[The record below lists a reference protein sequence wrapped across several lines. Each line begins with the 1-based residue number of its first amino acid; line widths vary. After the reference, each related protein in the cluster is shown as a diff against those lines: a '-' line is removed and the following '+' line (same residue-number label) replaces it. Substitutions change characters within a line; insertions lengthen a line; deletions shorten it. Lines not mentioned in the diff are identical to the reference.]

1 MEKKKSGLSIK
12 IVILVPV
19 FLLGIISIASN
30 ILAVSN
36 IRRVNANASTIA
48 DESMSTISELSAIQE
63 KAQVIHRMAL
73 SHIIATDLNSM
84 VKLVDDIRSAQADLD
99 KELEA
104 YEKYVTDNNKS
115 EYDSLLE
122 SYEKF
127 KLAIGNVMANSGGG
141 NTVEAYGFANGDLL
155 TNGTAMQTSIDNMM
169 DNANKDAKAAREQ
182 LAKVYEQ
189 AIFVSIITVVLSAVA
204 IALALFSVLYK
215 VIRPLSK
222 TKKEITEIIK
232 DIDNR
237 EGDLTKR
244 VTILS
249 NDEIAALGNGI
260 NVFME
265 KLQNIFAMIVSN
277 SQKMEEVV
285 NEVQQNVK
293 TSNNSV
299 SDLSALTEE
308 LTATMEQMS
317 ENASR
322 INSNAE
328 SVREEVNLIADR
340 TNEINDYTKK
350 MKEHA
355 DGMEN
360 TARSN
365 MDTTSIKVSEIL
377 AVLNKAIEDSESV
390 QQVNSLTDDI
400 LNIASETNLLALN
413 ASIEAARAG
422 EAGRGFAVVATQISH
437 LATASQ
443 EAANRIQEINSI
455 VTQAVN
461 NLAEHANGL
470 VEYMNDSI
478 LPEFAS
484 FVESGSE
491 YRENATYIESVMEE
505 FTEKTDNLQITMQQ
519 IAESINTI
527 ATAIGEGVYGVS
539 SVADSTQVLVGDMEN
554 ISNRMDD
561 NQSIAASLKQETE
574 VFKKL

>member
-1 MEKKKSGLSIK
+1 MGKKRSLSIK
-12 IVILVPV
+12 VVILVPV
-19 FLLGIISIASN
+19 FLLGIISILSN
-30 ILAVSN
+30 FLAVSN
-36 IRRVNANASTIA
+36 IRRVNSNASVIA
-48 DESMSTISELSAIQE
+48 DESMTTISELAAIQD
-63 KAQVIHRMAL
+63 KTQIIHRMAL
-73 SHIIATDLNSM
+73 SHIIAADLNSM
-84 VKLVDDIRSAQADLD
+84 VKLVDDIRVAQDELD
-99 KELEA
+99 EA
-104 YEKYVTDNNKS
+104 LVNYKKYVTDDNK
-115 EYDSLLE
+115 E
-122 SYEKF
+122 SYESLLASYEAF
-127 KLAIGNVMANSGGG
+127 KKAIGNVMANSGGG
-141 NTVEAYGFANGDLL
+141 NTVQAYAFANGDLL
-155 TNGTAMQTSIDNMM
+155 TNGTAMQTSISEMKEK
-169 DNANKDAKAAREQ
+169 ANEDAEAAKAQ
-182 LAKVYEQ
+182 LASVYER
-189 AIFVSIITVVLSAVA
+189 ALFVSGVTIVLSAVA

-265 KLQNIFAMIVSN
+265 KLQNIFSMIVSN
-277 SQKMEEVV
+277 SQRMEEVV
-285 NEVQQNVK
+285 NEVQENVK

-299 SDLSALTEE
+299 ADLSALTEE

-317 ENASR
+317 ENATR

-328 SVREEVNLIADR
+328 SVREEVNLIAER

-365 MDTTSIKVSEIL
+365 MDSTSVKVNEIL
-377 AVLNKAIEDSESV
+377 TVLNKAIEDSESV

-443 EAANRIQEINSI
+443 EAANRIQEINSV

-461 NLAEHANGL
+461 NLAENANGL
-470 VEYMNDSI
+470 VEYMNESI

-491 YRENATYIESVMEE
+491 YKQNAAYIENVMDE
-505 FTEKTDNLQITMQQ
+505 FTEKTDNLQVTMQE

-527 ATAIGEGVYGVS
+527 ANAISEGVYGVS

-561 NQSIAASLKQETE
+561 NQTIAASLKQETE

>member
-1 MEKKKSGLSIK
+1 MGKKRYLSIK

-19 FLLGIISIASN
+19 FLLGIISIISN
-30 ILAVSN
+30 LLAVKNVQS
-36 IRRVNANASTIA
+36 VNSNASVIA
-48 DESMSTISELSAIQE
+48 DESMATISELAAIQE
-63 KAQVIHRMAL
+63 KAQIIHRMAL

-84 VKLVDDIRSAQADLD
+84 VQLVEDIRVAQGELD
-99 KELEA
+99 VALED
-104 YEKYVTDNNKS
+104 YEKYVTEDYRKD
-115 EYDSLLE
+115 YDALLS
-122 SYEKF
+122 SYEAF
-127 KLAIGNVMANSGGG
+127 KKAIGNVMANSGGG
-141 NTVEAYGFANGDLL
+141 NTVEAYGFANTDLL
-155 TNGTAMQTSIDNMM
+155 TNGTAMQDSIDSMKEQ
-169 DNANKDAKAAREQ
+169 ASKDADAAREQ
-182 LAKVYEQ
+182 LASVY
-189 AIFVSIITVVLSAVA
+189 AKALFISIVTVGLSAVA

-260 NVFME
+260 NIFME
-265 KLQNIFAMIVSN
+265 KLQDIFSIIVSN

-285 NEVQQNVK
+285 NEVQENVK

-322 INSNAE
+322 INSNAD
-328 SVREEVNLIADR
+328 SVRQEVNVIADR

-365 MDTTSIKVSEIL
+365 MDSTSVKVNEIL
-377 AVLNKAIEDSESV
+377 TVLNKAIEDSESV
-390 QQVNSLTDDI
+390 KQVNSLTDDI

-422 EAGRGFAVVATQISH
+422 EAGRGFAVVATQISN

-470 VEYMNDSI
+470 VEYMNESI

-491 YRENATYIESVMEE
+491 YKENATYIENVMEE
-505 FTEKTDNLQITMQQ
+505 FTEKTDNLQVTMKE

-527 ATAIGEGVYGVS
+527 ANAISEGVYGVS
-539 SVADSTQVLVGDMEN
+539 SVADSTQILVGDMEN
-554 ISNRMDD
+554 ISCRMDD

>member
-19 FLLGIISIASN
+19 FLLGIISIVSN
-30 ILAVSN
+30 LLAVSN
-36 IRRVNANASTIA
+36 IRRVNSNATTIA
-48 DESMSTISELSAIQE
+48 DESMATISELSSIQE

-84 VKLVDDIRSAQADLD
+84 VKLVDDIRVAQAELD
-99 KELEA
+99 EALEA
-104 YEKYVTDNNKS
+104 YEKYVTDNNRE
-115 EYDSLLE
+115 EYDSLHE
-122 SYEKF
+122 SFEKF
-127 KLAIGNVMANSGGG
+127 KIAIGNVMANSGGG
-141 NTVEAYGFANGDLL
+141 NTVEAYRFANGDLL

-182 LAKVYEQ
+182 LTKVYEQ
-189 AIFVSIITVVLSAVA
+189 AIFVSIITVALSGVA
-204 IALALFSVLYK
+204 IALVLFSVLYK
-215 VIRPLSK
+215 VIRPLSR

-328 SVREEVNLIADR
+328 SVREEVNVIADR

-365 MDTTSIKVSEIL
+365 MDSTSIKVSEIL

-390 QQVNSLTDDI
+390 NQVNSLTDDI

-443 EAANRIQEINSI
+443 EAANRIQEINSV

-491 YRENATYIESVMEE
+491 YRENATYIENVMEE
-505 FTEKTDNLQITMQQ
+505 FTEKTDNLQVTMQQ

>member
-1 MEKKKSGLSIK
+1 MGKKRYLSIK

-19 FLLGIISIASN
+19 FLLGIISIISN
-30 ILAVSN
+30 LLAVKNVQS
-36 IRRVNANASTIA
+36 VNSNASVIA
-48 DESMSTISELSAIQE
+48 DESMATISELAAIQE
-63 KAQVIHRMAL
+63 KAQIIHRMAL

-84 VKLVDDIRSAQADLD
+84 VKLVDDIRVAQAELD
-99 KELEA
+99 DALEN
-104 YEKYVTDNNKS
+104 YEKYVTEDYRKD
-115 EYDSLLE
+115 YDTLLS
-122 SYEKF
+122 SYEAF
-127 KLAIGNVMANSGGG
+127 KKAIGNVMANSGGG
-141 NTVEAYGFANGDLL
+141 NTVEAYGFANTDLL
-155 TNGTAMQTSIDNMM
+155 TNGTAMQDSIDSMKEQ
-169 DNANKDAKAAREQ
+169 ASKDAEVAREN
-182 LAKVYEQ
+182 LASVY
-189 AIFVSIITVVLSAVA
+189 AKALFISIVTVGLSAAA

-260 NVFME
+260 NIFME
-265 KLQNIFAMIVSN
+265 KLQDIFSIIVSN

-285 NEVQQNVK
+285 NEVQENVK

-322 INSNAE
+322 INSNAD
-328 SVREEVNLIADR
+328 SVRQEVNVIADR

-365 MDTTSIKVSEIL
+365 MDSTSIKVNEIL
-377 AVLNKAIEDSESV
+377 TVLNKAIEDSESV
-390 QQVNSLTDDI
+390 KQVNSLTDDI

-422 EAGRGFAVVATQISH
+422 EAGRGFAVVATQISN

-443 EAANRIQEINSI
+443 EAANRIQEINSV

-470 VEYMNDSI
+470 VEYMNESI

-491 YRENATYIESVMEE
+491 YKDNATYIENVMEE
-505 FTEKTDNLQITMQQ
+505 FTEKTDNLQVAMKE

-527 ATAIGEGVYGVS
+527 ANAISEGVYGVS
-539 SVADSTQVLVGDMEN
+539 SVADSTQILVGDMEN
-554 ISNRMDD
+554 ISCRMDD

>member
-1 MEKKKSGLSIK
+1 M
-12 IVILVPV
+12 
-19 FLLGIISIASN
+19 
-30 ILAVSN
+30 LAVKNVQS
-36 IRRVNANASTIA
+36 VNSNASVIA
-48 DESMSTISELSAIQE
+48 DESMVTISELAAIQE
-63 KAQVIHRMAL
+63 KAQIIHRMAL

-84 VKLVDDIRSAQADLD
+84 VQLVEDIRVAQGELD
-99 KELEA
+99 VALED
-104 YEKYVTDNNKS
+104 YEKYVTEDYRKD
-115 EYDSLLE
+115 YDALLS
-122 SYEKF
+122 SYEAF
-127 KLAIGNVMANSGGG
+127 KKAIGNVMANSGGG
-141 NTVEAYGFANGDLL
+141 NTVEAYGFANTDLL
-155 TNGTAMQTSIDNMM
+155 TNGTAMQDSIDSMKEQ
-169 DNANKDAKAAREQ
+169 ASKDADAAREQ
-182 LAKVYEQ
+182 LASVY
-189 AIFVSIITVVLSAVA
+189 AKALFISIVTVGLSAVA

-260 NVFME
+260 NIFME
-265 KLQNIFAMIVSN
+265 KLQDIFSIIISN

-285 NEVQQNVK
+285 NEVQENVK

-322 INSNAE
+322 INSNAD
-328 SVREEVNLIADR
+328 SVRLEVNVIADR

-365 MDTTSIKVSEIL
+365 MDSTSIKVNEIL
-377 AVLNKAIEDSESV
+377 TVLNKAIEDSESV
-390 QQVNSLTDDI
+390 KQVNSLTDDI

-422 EAGRGFAVVATQISH
+422 EAGRGFAVVATQISN

-443 EAANRIQEINSI
+443 EAANRIQEINSV

-470 VEYMNDSI
+470 VEYMNESI

-491 YRENATYIESVMEE
+491 YKENATYIENVMEE
-505 FTEKTDNLQITMQQ
+505 FTEKTDNLQVTMKE

-527 ATAIGEGVYGVS
+527 ANAISEGVYGVS
-539 SVADSTQVLVGDMEN
+539 SVADSTQILVGDMEN
-554 ISNRMDD
+554 ISCRMDD

>member
-1 MEKKKSGLSIK
+1 MKKKSKLSIK
-12 IVILVPV
+12 IAILVPV
-19 FLLGIISIASN
+19 FLLGIISIMSN
-30 ILAVSN
+30 LLGVSN
-36 IRRVNANASTIA
+36 VRSVNSNASVIA
-48 DESMSTISELSAIQE
+48 DESMTTISELASIQE

-84 VKLVDDIRSAQADLD
+84 VKLVDDIRVAQDELD
-99 KELEA
+99 QALANYK
-104 YEKYVTDNNKS
+104 KYVTDDNRS
-115 EYDSLLE
+115 DYEALLS
-122 SYEKF
+122 SYAEF
-127 KLAIGNVMANSGGG
+127 KKAIGNVMANSGGG
-141 NTVEAYGFANGDLL
+141 NTVAAYGYANGDLL
-155 TNGTAMQTSIDNMM
+155 TNGTAMQNSIDAMKE
-169 DNANKDAKAAREQ
+169 NANKDAAAAREQ
-182 LAKVYEQ
+182 LATVYEK
-189 AIFVSIITVVLSAVA
+189 ALFISIVTVGLSAGA
-204 IALALFSVLYK
+204 MALALFSVLFK
-215 VIRPLSK
+215 VVRPLSK
-222 TKKEITEIIK
+222 TQKEITEIIK

-244 VTILS
+244 VTIRS

-265 KLQNIFAMIVSN
+265 KLQNIFGMIVSN

-285 NEVQQNVK
+285 NEVQENVK

-308 LTATMEQMS
+308 LTATMEQMA
-317 ENASR
+317 ENATR
-322 INSNAE
+322 INSNAD
-328 SVREEVNLIADR
+328 SVRVEVNVIADR

-365 MDTTSIKVSEIL
+365 MNSTSVKVSEIL
-377 AVLNKAIEDSESV
+377 TVLNKAIEESESV
-390 QQVNSLTDDI
+390 KQVNSLTDDI

-422 EAGRGFAVVATQISH
+422 EAGRGFAVVATQISN

-443 EAANRIQEINSI
+443 EAANRIQEINSV

-470 VEYMNDSI
+470 VEYMNESI

-491 YRENATYIESVMEE
+491 YKQNAAYIENVMAE
-505 FTEKTDNLQITMQQ
+505 FTEKTDNLQVTMQE

-527 ATAIGEGVYGVS
+527 ANAVSEGVNGVS
-539 SVADSTQVLVGDMEN
+539 SVADSTQVLVVDMDS
-554 ISNRMDD
+554 ISSRMDD
-561 NQSIAASLKQETE
+561 NQAIAASLKQETE

>member
-1 MEKKKSGLSIK
+1 
-12 IVILVPV
+12 
-19 FLLGIISIASN
+19 
-30 ILAVSN
+30 
-36 IRRVNANASTIA
+36 
-48 DESMSTISELSAIQE
+48 
-63 KAQVIHRMAL
+63 
-73 SHIIATDLNSM
+73 
-84 VKLVDDIRSAQADLD
+84 
-99 KELEA
+99 
-104 YEKYVTDNNKS
+104 
-115 EYDSLLE
+115 
-122 SYEKF
+122 
-127 KLAIGNVMANSGGG
+127 MANSGGG
-141 NTVEAYGFANGDLL
+141 NTVESYRFANGDLL

-182 LAKVYEQ
+182 LTKVYEQ
-189 AIFVSIITVVLSAVA
+189 AIFVSIITVALSGVA

-215 VIRPLSK
+215 VIRPLSR

-328 SVREEVNLIADR
+328 SVREEVNVIADR

-360 TARSN
+360 TARSH
-365 MDTTSIKVSEIL
+365 MDSTSIKVSEIL
-377 AVLNKAIEDSESV
+377 AVLNKDIEDSESV
-390 QQVNSLTDDI
+390 NQVNSLTDDI

-443 EAANRIQEINSI
+443 EAANRIQEINSV

-505 FTEKTDNLQITMQQ
+505 FTEKTDNLQVTMQQ

>member
-1 MEKKKSGLSIK
+1 MKKKSKLSIK
-12 IVILVPV
+12 IAILVPV
-19 FLLGIISIASN
+19 FLLGIISIMSN
-30 ILAVSN
+30 LLGVSN
-36 IRRVNANASTIA
+36 VRSVNSNASVIA
-48 DESMSTISELSAIQE
+48 DESMTTISELASIQE

-84 VKLVDDIRSAQADLD
+84 VKLVDDIRVAQDELD
-99 KELEA
+99 QELA
-104 YEKYVTDNNKS
+104 NYKKYVTDDNRSDYEN
-115 EYDSLLE
+115 LLS
-122 SYEKF
+122 SYEAF
-127 KLAIGNVMANSGGG
+127 KKAIGNVMANSGGG
-141 NTVEAYGFANGDLL
+141 NTVAAYGFANGDLL
-155 TNGTAMQTSIDNMM
+155 TNGTAMQNSIDAMKE
-169 DNANKDAKAAREQ
+169 NANKDAAAAREQ
-182 LAKVYEQ
+182 LATVYEK
-189 AIFVSIITVVLSAVA
+189 ALFISIVTVGLSAA
-204 IALALFSVLYK
+204 AMALALFSVLFK
-215 VIRPLSK
+215 VVRPLSK
-222 TKKEITEIIK
+222 TQKEITEIIK

-244 VTILS
+244 VTIRS

-265 KLQNIFAMIVSN
+265 KLQDIFKMIVSN

-285 NEVQQNVK
+285 NEVQENVK

-308 LTATMEQMS
+308 LTATMEQMA
-317 ENASR
+317 ENATR
-322 INSNAE
+322 INSNAD
-328 SVREEVNLIADR
+328 SVRVEVNVIADR

-365 MDTTSIKVSEIL
+365 MDSTSVKVSEIL
-377 AVLNKAIEDSESV
+377 TVLNKAIEESESV
-390 QQVNSLTDDI
+390 KQVNSLTDDI

-422 EAGRGFAVVATQISH
+422 EAGRGFAVVATQISN

-443 EAANRIQEINSI
+443 EAANRIQEINSV

-470 VEYMNDSI
+470 VEYMNESI

-491 YRENATYIESVMEE
+491 YKQNAAYIENVMAE
-505 FTEKTDNLQITMQQ
+505 FTEKTDNLQITMQD

-527 ATAIGEGVYGVS
+527 ANAVSEGVNGVS
-539 SVADSTQVLVGDMEN
+539 SVADSTQVLVVDMDS
-554 ISNRMDD
+554 ISSRMDD
-561 NQSIAASLKQETE
+561 NQAIAASLKQETE

>member
-1 MEKKKSGLSIK
+1 MKKKSKLSIK
-12 IVILVPV
+12 IAILVPV
-19 FLLGIISIASN
+19 FLLGIISIISN
-30 ILAVSN
+30 LLAVSN
-36 IRRVNANASTIA
+36 VRSVNSNASVIA
-48 DESMSTISELSAIQE
+48 DESMTTISELASIQE

-84 VKLVDDIRSAQADLD
+84 VKLVEDIRVAQDELD
-99 KELEA
+99 EA
-104 YEKYVTDNNKS
+104 LKNYEKYVTDENRS
-115 EYDSLLE
+115 DYEALRE
-122 SYEKF
+122 SYKAF
-127 KLAIGNVMANSGGG
+127 KKAIGNVMANSGGG
-141 NTVEAYGFANGDLL
+141 NTVQAYSFANGDLL
-155 TNGTAMQTSIDNMM
+155 TNGTAMQNSIDAMKE
-169 DNANKDAKAAREQ
+169 NANKEAADARDH
-182 LAKVYEQ
+182 LASVYEQ
-189 AIFVSIITVVLSAVA
+189 ALFMSIVTVGLSAGA
-204 IALALFSVLYK
+204 MALALFSVLFK
-215 VIRPLSK
+215 VVRPLSK
-222 TKKEITEIIK
+222 TQKEITEIIK

-244 VTILS
+244 VTIRS

-265 KLQNIFAMIVSN
+265 KLQDIFKMIVAN

-285 NEVQQNVK
+285 NEVQENVK

-308 LTATMEQMS
+308 LTATMEQMA
-317 ENASR
+317 ENATR
-322 INSNAE
+322 INANAD
-328 SVREEVNLIADR
+328 SVREEVNVIADR

-365 MDTTSIKVSEIL
+365 MDSTSVKVSEIL
-377 AVLNKAIEDSESV
+377 TVLNKAIEDSESV
-390 QQVNSLTDDI
+390 KQVNSLTDDI

-422 EAGRGFAVVATQISH
+422 DAGRGFAVVATQISN

-443 EAANRIQEINSI
+443 EAANRIQEINSV

-470 VEYMNDSI
+470 VEYMNESI

-491 YRENATYIESVMEE
+491 YKQNAAYIENVMAE
-505 FTEKTDNLQITMQQ
+505 FTEKTDNLQVTMQE

-527 ATAIGEGVYGVS
+527 ANAVSEGVNGVS
-539 SVADSTQVLVGDMEN
+539 SVADSTQVLVGDMDS

-561 NQSIAASLKQETE
+561 NQAIAASLKQETE

>member
-1 MEKKKSGLSIK
+1 MKKKSKLSIK
-12 IVILVPV
+12 IAILVPV
-19 FLLGIISIASN
+19 FLLGIISIMSN
-30 ILAVSN
+30 LLGVSN
-36 IRRVNANASTIA
+36 VRSVNSNASVIA
-48 DESMSTISELSAIQE
+48 DESMTTISELASIQE

-84 VKLVDDIRSAQADLD
+84 VKLVDDIRVAQDELD
-99 KELEA
+99 QALANYK
-104 YEKYVTDNNKS
+104 KYVTEDNRS
-115 EYDSLLE
+115 DYEALLS
-122 SYEKF
+122 SYAEF
-127 KLAIGNVMANSGGG
+127 KKAIGNVMANSGGG
-141 NTVEAYGFANGDLL
+141 NTVAAYGYANGDLL
-155 TNGTAMQTSIDNMM
+155 TNGTAMQNSIDAMKE
-169 DNANKDAKAAREQ
+169 NANKDAAAAREQ
-182 LAKVYEQ
+182 LATVYEK
-189 AIFVSIITVVLSAVA
+189 ALFISIVTVGLSAGA
-204 IALALFSVLYK
+204 MALALFSVLFK
-215 VIRPLSK
+215 VVRPLSK
-222 TKKEITEIIK
+222 TQKEITEIIK

-244 VTILS
+244 VTIRS

-265 KLQNIFAMIVSN
+265 KLQNIFGMIVSN

-285 NEVQQNVK
+285 NEVQENVK

-308 LTATMEQMS
+308 LTATMEQMA
-317 ENASR
+317 ENATR
-322 INSNAE
+322 INSNAD
-328 SVREEVNLIADR
+328 SVRVEVNVIADR

-365 MDTTSIKVSEIL
+365 MNSTSVKVSEIL
-377 AVLNKAIEDSESV
+377 TVLNKAIEESESV
-390 QQVNSLTDDI
+390 KQVNSLTDDI

-422 EAGRGFAVVATQISH
+422 EAGRGFAVVATQISN

-443 EAANRIQEINSI
+443 EAANRIQEINSV

-470 VEYMNDSI
+470 VEYMNESI

-491 YRENATYIESVMEE
+491 YKQNAAYIENVMAE
-505 FTEKTDNLQITMQQ
+505 FTEKTDNLQVTMQE

-527 ATAIGEGVYGVS
+527 ANAVSEGVNGVS
-539 SVADSTQVLVGDMEN
+539 SVADSTQVLVVDMDS
-554 ISNRMDD
+554 ISSRMDD
-561 NQSIAASLKQETE
+561 NQAIAASLKQETE

>member
-1 MEKKKSGLSIK
+1 MGKKRSLSIK
-12 IVILVPV
+12 VVILVPV
-19 FLLGIISIASN
+19 FLLGIISILSN
-30 ILAVSN
+30 FLAVSN
-36 IRRVNANASTIA
+36 IRRVNSNASVIA
-48 DESMSTISELSAIQE
+48 DESMTTISELAAIQD
-63 KAQVIHRMAL
+63 KTQIIHRMAL

-84 VKLVDDIRSAQADLD
+84 VKLVEDIRVAQDELD
-99 KELEA
+99 EA
-104 YEKYVTDNNKS
+104 LVNYKKYVTDDNK
-115 EYDSLLE
+115 E
-122 SYEKF
+122 SYESLLASYEAF
-127 KLAIGNVMANSGGG
+127 KKAIGNVMANSGGG
-141 NTVEAYGFANGDLL
+141 NTVQAYAFANGDLL
-155 TNGTAMQTSIDNMM
+155 TNGTAMQTSISEMKEK
-169 DNANKDAKAAREQ
+169 ANEDAEAAKAQ
-182 LAKVYEQ
+182 LASVYER
-189 AIFVSIITVVLSAVA
+189 ALFVSGVTIVLSAVA

-265 KLQNIFAMIVSN
+265 KLQNIFSMIVSN
-277 SQKMEEVV
+277 SQRMEEVV
-285 NEVQQNVK
+285 NEVQENVK

-317 ENASR
+317 ENATR

-328 SVREEVNLIADR
+328 SVREEVNLIAER

-365 MDTTSIKVSEIL
+365 MDSTSVKVNEIL
-377 AVLNKAIEDSESV
+377 TVLNKAIEDSESV
-390 QQVNSLTDDI
+390 QKVNSLTDDI

-443 EAANRIQEINSI
+443 EAANRIQEINSV

-461 NLAEHANGL
+461 NLAENANGL
-470 VEYMNDSI
+470 VEYMNESI

-491 YRENATYIESVMEE
+491 YKQNAAYIENVMEE
-505 FTEKTDNLQITMQQ
+505 FTEKTDNLQVTMQE

-527 ATAIGEGVYGVS
+527 ANAIGEGVYGVS

-561 NQSIAASLKQETE
+561 NQTIAASLKQETE

>member
-1 MEKKKSGLSIK
+1 MGKKSKLSIK
-12 IVILVPV
+12 IAILVPV
-19 FLLGIISIASN
+19 FLLGIISIMSN
-30 ILAVSN
+30 LLGVMNVRS
-36 IRRVNANASTIA
+36 VNSNASVIA
-48 DESMSTISELSAIQE
+48 DESMTTISELASIQE
-63 KAQVIHRMAL
+63 KAQIIHRMAL

-84 VKLVDDIRSAQADLD
+84 VKLVEDIRVAQDELD
-99 KELEA
+99 EA
-104 YEKYVTDNNKS
+104 LKSYEKYVTDENRS
-115 EYDSLLE
+115 DYEALLT
-122 SYEKF
+122 SYEAF
-127 KLAIGNVMANSGGG
+127 KKAIGNVMANSGGG
-141 NTVEAYGFANGDLL
+141 NTVEAYGYANTDLL
-155 TNGTAMQTSIDNMM
+155 TNGTAMQDSIDAMKET
-169 DNANKDAKAAREQ
+169 ANKEADAARKQ
-182 LAKVYEQ
+182 LASVYEK
-189 AIFVSIITVVLSAVA
+189 ALFISIITVGLSAGAMV
-204 IALALFSVLYK
+204 LALFSVLYK
-215 VIRPLSK
+215 VIRPLTK

-265 KLQNIFAMIVSN
+265 KLQDIFKMIVAN

-285 NEVQQNVK
+285 NEVQENVK

-317 ENASR
+317 ENATR

-328 SVREEVNLIADR
+328 SVRVEVNVIADR
-340 TNEINDYTKK
+340 TNEINNYTKK

-365 MDTTSIKVSEIL
+365 MDSTSVKVNEIL
-377 AVLNKAIEDSESV
+377 TVLNKAIEDSESV
-390 QQVNSLTDDI
+390 KQVNSLTDDI

-422 EAGRGFAVVATQISH
+422 EAGRGFAVVATQISN

-443 EAANRIQEINSI
+443 EAANRIQEINSV

-470 VEYMNDSI
+470 VAYMNDSI

-491 YRENATYIESVMEE
+491 YKQNATYIENVMEE
-505 FTEKTDNLQITMQQ
+505 FTEKTDNLQVTMQE

-527 ATAIGEGVYGVS
+527 ANAIGEGVYGVS

-554 ISNRMDD
+554 ISGRMDD
-561 NQSIAASLKQETE
+561 NQAIAASLKQETE

>member
-19 FLLGIISIASN
+19 FLLGIISIVSN
-30 ILAVSN
+30 LLAVSN
-36 IRRVNANASTIA
+36 IRRVNSNATTIA
-48 DESMSTISELSAIQE
+48 DESMATISELSSIQE

-84 VKLVDDIRSAQADLD
+84 VKLVDDIRVAQAELD
-99 KELEA
+99 EALEA
-104 YEKYVTDNNKS
+104 YEKYVTDNNRE
-115 EYDSLLE
+115 EYDSLHE
-122 SYEKF
+122 SFEKF
-127 KLAIGNVMANSGGG
+127 KIAIGNVMANSGGG
-141 NTVEAYGFANGDLL
+141 NTVEAYRFANGDLL

-182 LAKVYEQ
+182 LTKVYEQ
-189 AIFVSIITVVLSAVA
+189 AIFVSIITVALSGVA

-215 VIRPLSK
+215 VIRPLSR

-328 SVREEVNLIADR
+328 SVREEVNVIANR

-365 MDTTSIKVSEIL
+365 MDSTSIKVSEIL

-390 QQVNSLTDDI
+390 NQVNSLTDDI

-443 EAANRIQEINSI
+443 EAANRIQEINSV

-505 FTEKTDNLQITMQQ
+505 FTEKTDNLQVTMQQ

>member
-1 MEKKKSGLSIK
+1 MGKKRSLSIK
-12 IVILVPV
+12 VVILVPV
-19 FLLGIISIASN
+19 FLLGIISIVSN
-30 ILAVSN
+30 FLAVTN
-36 IRRVNANASTIA
+36 IRRVNSNASVIE
-48 DESMSTISELSAIQE
+48 DESMTTISELADIQD
-63 KAQVIHRMAL
+63 KTQVIHRMAL

-84 VKLVDDIRSAQADLD
+84 VKLVEDVRVAQDELD
-99 KELEA
+99 EA
-104 YEKYVTDNNKS
+104 LANYEKYVAEDNKADY
-115 EYDSLLE
+115 ESLLT
-122 SYEKF
+122 SYEAF
-127 KLAIGNVMANSGGG
+127 KKAIGNVMANSGGG

-155 TNGTAMQTSIDNMM
+155 TNGTAMQTSIDAMKEK
-169 DNANKDAKAAREQ
+169 ANEDAEAAKAQ
-182 LAKVYEQ
+182 LASVYER
-189 AIFVSIITVVLSAVA
+189 AIFVSGVTIALSAAA

-265 KLQNIFAMIVSN
+265 KLQNIFSMIVSN
-277 SQKMEEVV
+277 SQRMEEVV
-285 NEVQQNVK
+285 NEVQENVK

-317 ENASR
+317 ENATR

-328 SVREEVNLIADR
+328 SVRQEVNVIADR

-365 MDTTSIKVSEIL
+365 MDSTSIKVNEIL
-377 AVLNKAIEDSESV
+377 TVLNKAIEDSESV

-443 EAANRIQEINSI
+443 EAANRIQEINSV

-461 NLAEHANGL
+461 NLAENANGL
-470 VEYMNDSI
+470 VEYMNESI

-491 YRENATYIESVMEE
+491 YKQNATYIENVMEE
-505 FTEKTDNLQITMQQ
+505 FTEKTDNLQVTMQE

-527 ATAIGEGVYGVS
+527 ANAIGEGVYGVS
-539 SVADSTQVLVGDMEN
+539 SVADSTQILVGDMEN

>member
-1 MEKKKSGLSIK
+1 
-12 IVILVPV
+12 
-19 FLLGIISIASN
+19 
-30 ILAVSN
+30 
-36 IRRVNANASTIA
+36 
-48 DESMSTISELSAIQE
+48 
-63 KAQVIHRMAL
+63 
-73 SHIIATDLNSM
+73 
-84 VKLVDDIRSAQADLD
+84 
-99 KELEA
+99 
-104 YEKYVTDNNKS
+104 
-115 EYDSLLE
+115 
-122 SYEKF
+122 
-127 KLAIGNVMANSGGG
+127 
-141 NTVEAYGFANGDLL
+141 
-155 TNGTAMQTSIDNMM
+155 
-169 DNANKDAKAAREQ
+169 
-182 LAKVYEQ
+182 
-189 AIFVSIITVVLSAVA
+189 
-204 IALALFSVLYK
+204 
-215 VIRPLSK
+215 
-222 TKKEITEIIK
+222 
-232 DIDNR
+232 
-237 EGDLTKR
+237 
-244 VTILS
+244 
-249 NDEIAALGNGI
+249 
-260 NVFME
+260 
-265 KLQNIFAMIVSN
+265 
-277 SQKMEEVV
+277 
-285 NEVQQNVK
+285 
-293 TSNNSV
+293 
-299 SDLSALTEE
+299 
-308 LTATMEQMS
+308 
-317 ENASR
+317 
-322 INSNAE
+322 
-328 SVREEVNLIADR
+328 
-340 TNEINDYTKK
+340 

-443 EAANRIQEINSI
+443 EAANRIQEINSV

-491 YRENATYIESVMEE
+491 YRENATYIENVMEE
-505 FTEKTDNLQITMQQ
+505 FTEKTDNLQVTMQQ

>member
-1 MEKKKSGLSIK
+1 
-12 IVILVPV
+12 
-19 FLLGIISIASN
+19 
-30 ILAVSN
+30 
-36 IRRVNANASTIA
+36 
-48 DESMSTISELSAIQE
+48 
-63 KAQVIHRMAL
+63 
-73 SHIIATDLNSM
+73 
-84 VKLVDDIRSAQADLD
+84 
-99 KELEA
+99 
-104 YEKYVTDNNKS
+104 
-115 EYDSLLE
+115 
-122 SYEKF
+122 
-127 KLAIGNVMANSGGG
+127 
-141 NTVEAYGFANGDLL
+141 
-155 TNGTAMQTSIDNMM
+155 MM

-182 LAKVYEQ
+182 LTKVYEQ
-189 AIFVSIITVVLSAVA
+189 AIFVSIITVALSGVA

-215 VIRPLSK
+215 VIRPLSR

-328 SVREEVNLIADR
+328 SVREEVNVIADR

-365 MDTTSIKVSEIL
+365 MDSTSIKVSEIL

-390 QQVNSLTDDI
+390 NQVNSLTDDI

-443 EAANRIQEINSI
+443 EAANRIQEINSV

-505 FTEKTDNLQITMQQ
+505 FTEKTDNLQVTMQQ

-527 ATAIGEGVYGVS
+527 ATAIGEGVYGVR